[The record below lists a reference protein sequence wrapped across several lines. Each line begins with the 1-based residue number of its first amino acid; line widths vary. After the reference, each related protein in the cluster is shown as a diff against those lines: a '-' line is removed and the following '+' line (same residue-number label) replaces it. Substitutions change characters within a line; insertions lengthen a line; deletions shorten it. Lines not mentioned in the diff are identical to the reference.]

1 MRLLSRFGF
10 RGRLVFAMLALI
22 LVTLA
27 GITLPILLFLF
38 GQEKDRAAEQLAVA
52 SEVAREVLQTRQE
65 LLLSNLDVLVQD
77 FGFRSAIA
85 SGDRPTINDA
95 LANHLARTGADL
107 ALLTHADGEVLASVG
122 VAAGAGTP
130 DLAPLLAQAQTEG
143 FASDMLLWQ
152 NRAYLTLMIP
162 VQSAGL
168 RAWLTAGFALDDELA
183 HFIRNLTGTDVVFR
197 LARDTGWQAQASSLP
212 TGALPEDVL
221 QAQQPRGQGQALEF
235 PTHFARTLPLGS
247 DQAFNAL
254 LLSDR
259 AQALRSYH
267 QLALEASM
275 FALAAMLVA
284 GLLALATARAFG
296 RPVQQ
301 LSEYATAI
309 GNNPATPMP
318 RLRTGGELNKL
329 ARALVDM
336 QGRIHG
342 RERLLRHAARHDELT
357 GLPNRRALDQMLNQ
371 WFQQGQSGV
380 VLGIA
385 LTDFKAINETLGF
398 AFGDEALVVAALRM
412 RGQLPANML
421 LARTGGNQFTALLP
435 AMDEGAV
442 QELVATLRGHVE
454 ARASILNT
462 PVYLHLSVASLHL
475 PADARSVDEVRRR
488 INLTLERAA
497 LHETHTAQYQAGGDE
512 SHLRELTLIRDLQ
525 LGLQEGQM
533 TMVYQPK
540 VNMAN
545 ASLLQVE
552 ALIRWQHPELGFIN
566 PEEFIRLA
574 ESSRQIQML
583 TSFILRRI
591 AEDMQAWHQ
600 QGLSIGVAINLSAL
614 DLTNHSLS
622 NEIATVFQQWQGQ
635 LGQLTFEI
643 TESAVMSDASGAL
656 VTLEKLQAL
665 GVKLSVDDYGTGYS
679 SLAQL
684 RHLPVQELKID
695 KSFVLQLDRQPQDQL
710 IVRSTIDMA
719 HGLGLSVVAEG
730 IENEASWRLLQAWG
744 CEKGQGYFLGRPMKP
759 ADLVSWATEF
769 EQRQA
774 ALRPDS
780 SPHKQRSLG

>member
-1 MRLLSRFGF
+1 MRLLSRLGF
-10 RGRLVFAMLALI
+10 RGRLVTAMLALI
-22 LVTLA
+22 VVTLA
-27 GITLPILLFLF
+27 GITVPILLFLL
-38 GQEKDRAAEQLAVA
+38 GQEKDRAADRLTVA
-52 SEVAREVLQTRQE
+52 SEVAKEVIQTRQD
-65 LLLSNLDVLVQD
+65 LLFSNLDVLVQD

-85 SGDRPTINDA
+85 SGDSTTINDA

-107 ALLTHADGEVLASVG
+107 ALLTHADGRRLASVG
-122 VAAGAGTP
+122 VSTDAS
-130 DLAPLLAQAQTEG
+130 APNLELLLVQAQTEG
-143 FASDMLLWQ
+143 FASDILLWH

-168 RAWLTAGFALDDELA
+168 RAWLTAGFALDNELA
-183 HFIRNLTGTDVVFR
+183 GFIRNLTGTEVVFR
-197 LARDTGWQAQASSLP
+197 LARDDSWQAQASSLRD
-212 TGALPEDVL
+212 TGLPDEVL
-221 QAQQPRGQGQALEF
+221 QARFTPGEAQALEF
-235 PTHFARTLPLGS
+235 PTHFARILPLAS
-247 DQAFNAL
+247 DHGFDAL

-259 AQALRSYH
+259 AEALRSYH
-267 QLALEASM
+267 LLAMQAGA
-275 FALAAMLVA
+275 FAFAAMLIA

-301 LSEYATAI
+301 LAKYAAAI
-309 GNNPATPMP
+309 GNNPAAPMP
-318 RLRTGGELNKL
+318 GLHTGGELNKL
-329 ARALVDM
+329 ARALADM

-357 GLPNRRALDQMLNQ
+357 GLPNRRALDHVLNH
-371 WFQQGQSGV
+371 WLKEGQAGV
-380 VLGIA
+380 VLGMS

-435 AMDEGAV
+435 AMDEDAL

-454 ARASILNT
+454 ARASILDT
-462 PVYLHLSVASLHL
+462 PVYLHLTVASLHL
-475 PADARSVDEVRRR
+475 PRDASSVDEVRRR
-488 INLTLERAA
+488 IKLTLELAA
-497 LHETHTAQYQAGGDE
+497 MHDTHTAQYQAGGDE
-512 SHLRELTLIRDLQ
+512 DHLRELTLIRDLQ
-525 LGLQEGQM
+525 RGLQEGQM
-533 TMVYQPK
+533 AMVYQPK

-545 ASLLQVE
+545 AGLIQVE
-552 ALIRWQHPELGFIN
+552 ALIRWQHPELGFVN

-583 TSFILRRI
+583 TSFILHQI
-591 AEDMQAWHQ
+591 AEDMQWWHQ
-600 QGLSIGVAINLSAL
+600 QGLDIGVAINLSAL

-622 NEIATVFQQWQGQ
+622 NEIATVFQQWQGE

-643 TESAVMSDASGAL
+643 TESAVMSDAAGAL
-656 VTLEKLQAL
+656 ITLQKLQAL

-695 KSFVLQLDRQPQDQL
+695 KSFVLQLDSQPQDQL

-759 ADLVSWATEF
+759 EDLVRWAAEF
-769 EQRQA
+769 KQRQA
-774 ALRPDS
+774 ALRPDP